1 MVPSRSAARIA
12 AQNAF
17 QIRHWE
23 ADVLYDT
30 ASFALVPNRSAAR
43 MAAQFQIRHWEA
55 EVLYDTASFALPPLP
70 AGNILDTLYDT
81 LRELCSRFA
90 VRVWPQHILQ
100 RASRLP
106 KADFKEA
113 LALWE
118 MVGALRISSPTSDGD
133 DNIEVLHMVSGNE
146 EEKG

>member
-1 MVPSRSAARIA
+1 VVPSRSAARMA

-17 QIRHWE
+17 QIRHGE
-23 ADVLYDT
+23 
-30 ASFALVPNRSAAR
+30 
-43 MAAQFQIRHWEA
+43 EA

-106 KADFKEA
+106 KAAFKEA

-133 DNIEVLHMVSGNE
+133 DYIEVLHLASVNE
-146 EEKG
+146 EAKG